1 MFKNIEDMQK
11 FGKENFDA
19 AAAATATLT
28 KSVQQIA
35 AEATEYSK
43 KSVENATQA
52 FEKLIGA
59 KSLDGA
65 IQVQSDYAKS
75 AYEAFV
81 AQSTKMGE
89 LYTGLAKEMFK
100 PVETAVAKVQA
111 SAK

>member
-11 FGKENFDA
+11 FGKEQFE
-19 AAAATATLT
+19 AATAVSGTLS

-35 AEATEYSK
+35 TEATDYSK
-43 KSVENATQA
+43 KSVENATA
-52 FEKLIGA
+52 TFEKLIGA

-65 IQVQSDYAKS
+65 MQIQTDYAKS

-89 LYTGLAKEMFK
+89 LYASLAKEMFK
-100 PVETAVAKVQA
+100 PVEQAVSKAQAAK
-111 SAK
+111 